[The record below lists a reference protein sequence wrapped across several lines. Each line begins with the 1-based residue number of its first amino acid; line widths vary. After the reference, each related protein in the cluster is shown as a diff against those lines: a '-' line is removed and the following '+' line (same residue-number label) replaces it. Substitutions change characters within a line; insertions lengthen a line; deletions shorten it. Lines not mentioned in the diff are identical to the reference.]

1 MPGRYTSV
9 FVVPHDLVFESYGQ
23 PGYRLFVS
31 APPFTFESMLVYET
45 LPPFFPAD
53 RARYVGVAGDIYD
66 ESERVYYLRWLS
78 YSRGGRGDDNF
89 NGMIP
94 NRLIQMFIFFEKL
107 NGELVCY
114 YHSNL
119 SPSGTFIRYR
129 VEGPRELSLWHFTI
143 RLYDGIITLASLS
156 PSL

>member
-1 MPGRYTSV
+1 MPGRSTSV

-31 APPFTFESMLVYET
+31 APPFTFESMLVYEI

-66 ESERVYYLRWLS
+66 QSERVHYVRWLS
-78 YSRGGRGDDNF
+78 YSQGGRGDDNLHGG
-89 NGMIP
+89 NP
-94 NRLIQMFIFFEKL
+94 LIQMFIFYDDFI
-107 NGELVCY
+107 GDLVCY

-119 SPSGTFIRYR
+119 LPARTFIRYR
-129 VEGPRELSLWHFTI
+129 VEGPCQLSLWYLTT
-143 RLYDGIITLASLS
+143 RLYDGIITEAHLS